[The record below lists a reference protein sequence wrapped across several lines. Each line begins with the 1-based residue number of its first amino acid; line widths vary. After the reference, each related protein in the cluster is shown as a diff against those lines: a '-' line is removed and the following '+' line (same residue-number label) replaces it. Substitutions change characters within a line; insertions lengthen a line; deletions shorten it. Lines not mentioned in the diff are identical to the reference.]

1 MKDSSSSALLPLNDL
16 QLPPVPSWFPL
27 AWGWWG
33 SAFAI
38 IAVIALILGL
48 MKWNKK
54 RLAPKKTALKLLQQ
68 GQNQQNPSDAIEL
81 VRQAALC
88 YFPREQI
95 AHLTGQEWYVF
106 LDSHLASPTFVPNAN
121 QWQQALYKKE
131 SIEEPQ
137 LLIEHCYQ
145 WVNEA
150 LPPKRGRKRG

>member
-33 SAFAI
+33 SALAI

-48 MKWNKK
+48 IKWNKK
-54 RLAPKKTALKLLQQ
+54 RLAPKQTALKLLKQ

-95 AHLTGQEWYVF
+95 AHLTGQEWYAF
-106 LDSHLASPTFVPNAN
+106 LDSHLSSPTFVPNAN
-121 QWQQALYKKE
+121 HWQQALYKKE